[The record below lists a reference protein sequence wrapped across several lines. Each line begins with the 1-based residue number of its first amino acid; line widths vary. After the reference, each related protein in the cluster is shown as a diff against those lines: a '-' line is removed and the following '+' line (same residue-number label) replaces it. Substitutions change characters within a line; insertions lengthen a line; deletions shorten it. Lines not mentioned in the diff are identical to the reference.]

1 MKYVIIISTLLG
13 RAACTTK
20 ATDNKNVTTKN
31 EPKVTREIQQD
42 STMTGKVK
50 ETSYQLSIDYLKDG
64 MLDYMQGGD
73 ATYTSKDVDKCIQ
86 LLADYLTEISK
97 TTNKV
102 EGISVVKKTVI
113 AMNTLNAKCDY
124 DLIGTDQ
131 REIICEIIIRAGKE
145 KGYNKITEDITQEWR
160 EW

>member
-1 MKYVIIISTLLG
+1 
-13 RAACTTK
+13 
-20 ATDNKNVTTKN
+20 
-31 EPKVTREIQQD
+31 
-42 STMTGKVK
+42 
-50 ETSYQLSIDYLKDG
+50 